1 MKKEATASFF
11 TIRHFRQKYEKRE
24 ELFMESIK
32 ILGKVTLKQVVDD
45 EYKQK
50 ASKEL

>member
-1 MKKEATASFF
+1 
-11 TIRHFRQKYEKRE
+11 
-24 ELFMESIK
+24 MESIK

-50 ASKEL
+50 ASKELQKCDCQSGRRTG